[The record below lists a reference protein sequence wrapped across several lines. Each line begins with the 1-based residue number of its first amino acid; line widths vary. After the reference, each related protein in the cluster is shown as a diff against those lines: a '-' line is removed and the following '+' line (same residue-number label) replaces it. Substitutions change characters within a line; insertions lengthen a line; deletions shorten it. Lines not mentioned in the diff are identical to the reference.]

1 VSLSR
6 ALRILG
12 IGLLVV
18 VVAAA
23 LTGCGSD
30 DDSESSKGTTT
41 SATTTSGTTTSG
53 TSSPLDGWAQGFCTT
68 VASWQGTVKTTQA
81 KLSKSQA
88 DFASASEAI
97 TSANEILIDSLKGL
111 GTPPAPASTQAKNAI
126 DELSGDLEDG
136 AAAVNTALTG
146 NFSTQSEIAQASGQ
160 AKASLLTMKR
170 DISTTVT
177 KLRALPDAEGWKQ
190 AFQDVAACH
199 AVANG

>member
-1 VSLSR
+1 MSLSR
-6 ALRILG
+6 PLRILG
-12 IGLLVV
+12 IGLLVI
-18 VVAAA
+18 VVAVA

-30 DDSESSKGTTT
+30 DDSDSSKGTTT
-41 SATTTSGTTTSG
+41 PGTTTSG
-53 TSSPLDGWAQGFCTT
+53 TASPLDGWAQGFCTT
-68 VASWQGTVKTTQA
+68 VAAWQGTVKKTAAQ
-81 KLSKSQA
+81 LSKSQA

-97 TSANEILIDSLKGL
+97 TSANDILIDSLKGL
-111 GTPPAPASTQAKNAI
+111 GTPPAPASTQAKNTI

-146 NFSTQSEIAQASGQ
+146 NFTTQSEISQASSS
-160 AKASLLTMKR
+160 ARASLLTMKR
-170 DISTTVT
+170 QISTTVT

>member
-6 ALRILG
+6 PLRILG
-12 IGLLVV
+12 IGLLVI

-30 DDSESSKGTTT
+30 DDSEPSR
-41 SATTTSGTTTSG
+41 GTTTSG
-53 TSSPLDGWAQGFCTT
+53 TSSPLDGWAQGFCTS
-68 VASWQGTVKTTQA
+68 VAAWQGTVKTTAA

-97 TSANEILIDSLKGL
+97 TSANDILIDSLKGL

-136 AAAVNTALTG
+136 AAAVNTAITG
-146 NFSTQSEIAQASGQ
+146 NFSTQSEIARASSQAR
-160 AKASLLTMKR
+160 ASLSSMKR

-177 KLRALPDAEGWKQ
+177 KLRALPDEEGWKQ

>member
-6 ALRILG
+6 PLRILG
-12 IGLLVV
+12 IGLLVI
-18 VVAAA
+18 VVAVA

-30 DDSESSKGTTT
+30 DDSDSSKGTTT
-41 SATTTSGTTTSG
+41 PGTTTSG
-53 TSSPLDGWAQGFCTT
+53 TASPLDGWAQGFCTT
-68 VASWQGTVKTTQA
+68 VAAWQGTVKKTAAQ
-81 KLSKSQA
+81 LSKSQA

-97 TSANEILIDSLKGL
+97 TSANDILIDSLKGL
-111 GTPPAPASTQAKNAI
+111 GTPPAPASTQAKNTI
-126 DELSGDLEDG
+126 DELSGDLEEG

-146 NFSTQSEIAQASGQ
+146 NFTTQSEISQASSS
-160 AKASLLTMKR
+160 ARASLLTMKR
-170 DISTTVT
+170 QISTTVT

>member
-6 ALRILG
+6 PLRILG
-12 IGLLVV
+12 IGLLVI

-41 SATTTSGTTTSG
+41 SGTTTSG
-53 TSSPLDGWAQGFCTT
+53 TSSPLDGWAQGFCTS
-68 VASWQGTVKTTQA
+68 VAAWQGTVKKTAAQ
-81 KLSKSQA
+81 LSKSQA

-97 TSANEILIDSLKGL
+97 TSANDILIDSLKGL

-146 NFSTQSEIAQASGQ
+146 NFSTQSEISQASSS
-160 AKASLLTMKR
+160 ARASLLTMKR
-170 DISTTVT
+170 QISTTVT

-199 AVANG
+199 ALANG

>member
-6 ALRILG
+6 PLRILG
-12 IGLLVV
+12 IGLLVI

-41 SATTTSGTTTSG
+41 SG
-53 TSSPLDGWAQGFCTT
+53 TSSPLDGWAQGFCTS
-68 VASWQGTVKTTQA
+68 VAAWQGTVKTTAA

-97 TSANEILIDSLKGL
+97 TSANDILIDSLKGL

-136 AAAVNTALTG
+136 AAAVNTAITG
-146 NFSTQSEIAQASGQ
+146 NFSTQSEIARASSQAR
-160 AKASLLTMKR
+160 ASLLSMKR

-177 KLRALPDAEGWKQ
+177 KLRALPDEEGWKQ

>member
-6 ALRILG
+6 PLRILG
-12 IGLLVV
+12 IGLLIV

-41 SATTTSGTTTSG
+41 SG
-53 TSSPLDGWAQGFCTT
+53 TSSPLDGWAQGFCTS
-68 VASWQGTVKTTQA
+68 VAAWQGTVKTTAA

-111 GTPPAPASTQAKNAI
+111 GTPPAPASTQAKNTI

-146 NFSTQSEIAQASGQ
+146 NFTTQSEIAQASSS
-160 AKASLLTMKR
+160 ARASLATMKR
-170 DISTTVT
+170 QISTTVT
-177 KLRALPDAEGWKQ
+177 KLRALPDEEGWKQ

>member
-1 VSLSR
+1 MSLSR
-6 ALRILG
+6 PLRILG
-12 IGLLVV
+12 IGLLVI

-41 SATTTSGTTTSG
+41 SGTTTSG
-53 TSSPLDGWAQGFCTT
+53 TSSPLDGWAQGFCTS
-68 VASWQGTVKTTQA
+68 VAAWQGTVKKTAAQ
-81 KLSKSQA
+81 LSKSQA

-97 TSANEILIDSLKGL
+97 TSANDILIDSLKGL

-146 NFSTQSEIAQASGQ
+146 NFSTQSEISQASSS
-160 AKASLLTMKR
+160 ARASLLTMKR
-170 DISTTVT
+170 QISTTVT

-199 AVANG
+199 ALANG